1 MWVGTLAVALV
12 QKKGKEQAVRHIIRR
27 VIFYVCAVWVAVT
40 LDFFIPRLAPG
51 DPVAALVGRMST
63 KGYVTPAMQQTL
75 AAMFGLDTH
84 DSLLVQYFKY
94 LGNLLHGNLGNSI
107 EYFPTP
113 VSQIILQDIGWSVM
127 LGAVAVIISFTL
139 GCLIGM
145 IAAWKRG
152 TMLDTML
159 SPAMNF
165 LSAIPYFW
173 LALLSLYIFAY
184 LLGWFPLT
192 GGGYDAANVD
202 PGWTFDYIGSVIQY
216 AFLPAL
222 TLVISSL
229 AGWMLT
235 MRNSMI
241 TTLSED
247 YVLMARAKGLP
258 EWRVMFIYAARN
270 AILPNITG
278 FAIAIGA
285 IVGGQLLTEMVF
297 SYPGIGYALLQA
309 VNEQDYAMVESVFL
323 IITLAVL
330 GANFLADML
339 YAVLDPRVRIERGA

>member
-1 MWVGTLAVALV
+1 M
-12 QKKGKEQAVRHIIRR
+12 RHVIRR
-27 VIFYVCAVWVAVT
+27 LVFYIGAVWVAIT

-51 DPVAALVGRMST
+51 DPVAALVGKMST
-63 KGYVTPAMQQTL
+63 KGYVTPQMQQSL
-75 AAMFGLDTH
+75 SAMFGLNTH
-84 DSLLVQYFKY
+84 DPLWLQYVKY
-94 LGNLLHGNLGNSI
+94 LGNLLHGDLGNSI
-107 EYFPTP
+107 QYFPTP
-113 VSQIILQDIGWSVM
+113 VIKIIGQDIGWSIM
-127 LGAVAVIISFTL
+127 LGGVAVVLSFL
-139 GCLIGM
+139 IGCLLGILV
-145 IAAWKRG
+145 AWKRG
-152 TMLDTML
+152 SLLDTLL
-159 SPAMNF
+159 SPIMNF

-173 LALLSLYIFAY
+173 LALLSLYVLSY
-184 LLGWFPLT
+184 LLNWFPLS
-192 GGGYDAANVD
+192 GGYDEANID
-202 PGWTFDYIGSVIQY
+202 PGFSIDFIGSVIQH

-222 TLVISSL
+222 TLIVSSL

-247 YVLMARAKGLP
+247 YVLMAQAKGLS
-258 EWRVMFIYAARN
+258 ENRVMFWYAARN
-270 AILPNITG
+270 AVLPNITG

-309 VNEQDYAMVESVFL
+309 VNQQDYAMVQSIFL

-339 YAVLDPRVRIERGA
+339 YTFLDPRVRQ

>member
-1 MWVGTLAVALV
+1 M
-12 QKKGKEQAVRHIIRR
+12 RHVIRR
-27 VIFYVCAVWVAVT
+27 ILFYLCAIWVAFT

-51 DPVAALVGRMST
+51 DPVAALVGKMST
-63 KGYVTPAMQQTL
+63 KGYVTPQMQQTL
-75 AAMFGLDTH
+75 SAMFGLNTH
-84 DSLLVQYFKY
+84 DPLWLQYFKY
-94 LGNLLHGNLGNSI
+94 LGNLLHGNLGVSI
-107 EYFPTP
+107 QYFPTP
-113 VSQIILQDIGWSVM
+113 VATLIQQDIWWSIM
-127 LGAVAVIISFTL
+127 LGGVAVIISFAL
-139 GCLIGM
+139 GCLFGI
-145 IAAWKRG
+145 ITAWKRG
-152 TMLDTML
+152 SVLDTFL

-173 LALLSLYIFAY
+173 LALFTLFIFAY
-184 LLGWFPLT
+184 SLSWFPLT
-192 GGGYDAANVD
+192 GGGYDAANLD
-202 PGWTFDYIGSVIQY
+202 PGWSFDFISSVIQY

-247 YVLMARAKGLP
+247 YVLMAKAKGLS
-258 EWRVMFIYAARN
+258 EGRVMFRYAARN

-309 VNEQDYAMVESVFL
+309 VQQQDYAMVQGVFL
-323 IITLAVL
+323 IITLVVL
-330 GANFLADML
+330 GANFLVDIL
-339 YAVLDPRVRIERGA
+339 YAFLDPRVRVERSA

>member
-1 MWVGTLAVALV
+1 M
-12 QKKGKEQAVRHIIRR
+12 RHMLRR
-27 VIFYVCAVWVAVT
+27 ISFYVFAIWIAVT

-51 DPVAALVGRMST
+51 DPVAAIVGKMST
-63 KGYVTPAMQQTL
+63 KGYVTPAMKQTL
-75 AAMFGLDTH
+75 SAMFGLDTR
-84 DSLLVQYFKY
+84 DPLWVQYFKY

-107 EYFPTP
+107 QYFPTP
-113 VSQIILQDIGWSVM
+113 VIKIIGQDIGWSIM
-127 LGAVAVIISFTL
+127 LGGVAVVLSFAI
-139 GCLIGM
+139 GCLLGIL
-145 IAAWKRG
+145 AAWKRG
-152 TMLDTML
+152 TLLDTML
-159 SPAMNF
+159 SPVMNF

-173 LALLSLYIFAY
+173 LALISLYIFSY
-184 LLGWFPLT
+184 LLSWFPLS
-192 GGGYDAANVD
+192 GGYDSANID

-222 TLVISSL
+222 TLIISSL

-235 MRNSMI
+235 MRNSML

-247 YVLMARAKGLP
+247 YVLMAKAKGLP
-258 EWRVMFIYAARN
+258 EGRVMFWYAARN
-270 AILPNITG
+270 AVLPNITG

-309 VNEQDYAMVESVFL
+309 VNQQDYAMVQSIFL

-330 GANFLADML
+330 GANFLADVL
-339 YAVLDPRVRIERGA
+339 YVFLDPRVRVGRSA

>member
-1 MWVGTLAVALV
+1 
-12 QKKGKEQAVRHIIRR
+12 VRHVLRR
-27 VIFYVCAVWVAVT
+27 ILFYVCAVWVAIT

-51 DPVAALVGRMST
+51 DPVAAIVGKMSM
-63 KGYVTPAMQQTL
+63 KGYVTPQMEQTL
-75 AAMFGLDTH
+75 SAMFGLNTH
-84 DSLLVQYFKY
+84 DPIWLQYFKF

-107 EYFPTP
+107 QYFPTP
-113 VSQIILQDIGWSVM
+113 VAQIIAQDIGWSIM
-127 LGAVAVIISFTL
+127 LGGVAVVIGFTL
-139 GCLIGM
+139 GCLFGI

-152 TMLDTML
+152 TALDTIL

-173 LALLSLYIFAY
+173 LALLSLYIFSY
-184 LLGWFPLT
+184 LLDWFPLA
-192 GGGYDAANVD
+192 GGYDAANIN
-202 PGWTFDYIGSVIQY
+202 PGWSFEFIGSAIQY

-222 TLVISSL
+222 TLVIASL

-235 MRNSMI
+235 MRNSMV

-247 YVLMARAKGLP
+247 YVLMAKAKGLS
-258 EWRVMFIYAARN
+258 EGRVMFRYAARN
-270 AILPNITG
+270 AVLPNITG

-309 VNEQDYAMVESVFL
+309 VNQQDYAMVQSIFL

-339 YAVLDPRVRIERGA
+339 YAFLDPRVRVERGA

>member
-1 MWVGTLAVALV
+1 M
-12 QKKGKEQAVRHIIRR
+12 RHVIRR
-27 VIFYVCAVWVAVT
+27 ILFYVCAVWAAIT

-51 DPVAALVGRMST
+51 DPVAALVGKMST
-63 KGYVTPAMQQTL
+63 KGYVTPEMKQTL
-75 AAMFGLDTH
+75 SVMFGLDTH
-84 DSLLVQYFKY
+84 DSLWVQYFKY

-107 EYFPTP
+107 QYFPTP
-113 VSQIILQDIGWSVM
+113 VIQIIGQDIGWSIM
-127 LGAVAVIISFTL
+127 LGGVAVVISFIL
-139 GCLIGM
+139 GCLLGI
-145 IAAWKRG
+145 ISAWKRN
-152 TMLDTML
+152 TALDTML

-173 LALLSLYIFAY
+173 LALIMLFLFSY
-184 LLGWFPLT
+184 LLNWFPLS
-192 GGGYDAANVD
+192 GGYDSADID
-202 PGWTFDYIGSVIQY
+202 PGLTFDFIGSVIQH

-247 YVLMARAKGLP
+247 YVLMAKAKGLS
-258 EWRVMFIYAARN
+258 EGRVMFRYAARN
-270 AILPNITG
+270 AVLPNITG

-309 VNEQDYAMVESVFL
+309 VNQQDYAMIQSIFL

-339 YAVLDPRVRIERGA
+339 YTFLDPRVRQERSA

>member
-1 MWVGTLAVALV
+1 M
-12 QKKGKEQAVRHIIRR
+12 RHILHRIL
-27 VIFYVCAVWVAVT
+27 FYIGAAWAAIT

-51 DPVAALVGRMST
+51 DPVAALIGRMSN
-63 KGYVTPAMQQTL
+63 KGYVTPAMQQAL
-75 AAMFGLDTH
+75 SAQFGLNTH
-84 DSLLVQYFKY
+84 DTIIIQYFKY
-94 LGNLLHGNLGNSI
+94 LGNLLHGNMGNSI
-107 EYFPTP
+107 QYFPTP
-113 VSQIILQDIGWSVM
+113 VSQIIGQDIGWSLM
-127 LGAVAVIISFTL
+127 LGGSAVIISFLL
-139 GCLIGM
+139 GCLFGI
-145 IAAWKRG
+145 ITAWRRG
-152 TMLDTML
+152 SLLDTIL

-173 LALLSLYIFAY
+173 LALLSLFIFAY
-184 LLGWFPLT
+184 SLDWFPLT
-192 GGGYDAANVD
+192 GGAYDSFNVT
-202 PGWTFDYIGSVIQY
+202 PGWSLDYIASVIQY

-247 YVLMARAKGLP
+247 YVLMAQAKGLSNA
-258 EWRVMFIYAARN
+258 RVMLRYAARN
-270 AILPNITG
+270 AVLPNITG

-297 SYPGIGYALLQA
+297 SYPGIGYALFQA
-309 VNEQDYAMVESVFL
+309 VGEQDYAMIQGVFL

-339 YAVLDPRVRIERGA
+339 YTFLDPRVRIERGA

>member
-1 MWVGTLAVALV
+1 
-12 QKKGKEQAVRHIIRR
+12 VRHILNRIL
-27 VIFYVCAVWVAVT
+27 FYACAAWAAIT

-51 DPVAALVGRMST
+51 DPVAALVGKMSN
-63 KGYVTPAMQQTL
+63 KGYITPAMQQSL
-75 AAMFGLDTH
+75 AAEFGLNTH
-84 DSLLVQYFKY
+84 DPLIVQYFKY

-107 EYFPTP
+107 QYFPTP
-113 VSQIILQDIGWSVM
+113 VSKIIGQDIGWSIM
-127 LGAVAVIISFTL
+127 LGGSAVIISFLL
-139 GCLIGM
+139 GCMFGI
-145 IAAWKRG
+145 IVAWKRG
-152 TMLDTML
+152 SLLDTIL

-173 LALLSLYIFAY
+173 LALLSLFVFAY
-184 LLGWFPLT
+184 LLDWFPLT
-192 GGGYDAANVD
+192 GGAYDSLNFT
-202 PGWTFDYIGSVIQY
+202 PGFSLDYIGSIIQY

-247 YVLMARAKGLP
+247 YILMARAKGLS
-258 EWRVMFIYAARN
+258 EGRIMFRYAARN
-270 AILPNITG
+270 AVLPNITG

-297 SYPGIGYALLQA
+297 SYPGIGYALFQA
-309 VNEQDYAMVESVFL
+309 VGEQDYAMVQGVFL

-330 GANFLADML
+330 GANFLADLL
-339 YAVLDPRVRIERGA
+339 YAFLDPRVRVERGA

>member
-1 MWVGTLAVALV
+1 M
-12 QKKGKEQAVRHIIRR
+12 RHILRR
-27 VIFYVCAVWVAVT
+27 ILFYACAVWVAIT

-51 DPVAALVGRMST
+51 DPVAALVGKMSI

-75 AAMFGLDTH
+75 AAEFGLNTR
-84 DSLLVQYFKY
+84 DSLVVQYFKY
-94 LGNLLHGNLGNSI
+94 LNNILHGNMGNSI
-107 EYFPTP
+107 QYFPTP
-113 VSQIILQDIGWSVM
+113 VSQIIEQDIGWSIM
-127 LGAVAVIISFTL
+127 LGAVAVLISFAL
-139 GCLIGM
+139 GCLFGI
-145 IAAWKRG
+145 ITAWKRG
-152 TMLDTML
+152 SVLDTVL

-173 LALLSLYIFAY
+173 LALLSLFIFAY
-184 LLGWFPLT
+184 LLNWFPLT
-192 GGGYDAANVD
+192 GGAYDELNFS
-202 PGWTFDYIGSVIQY
+202 PGWSLDYIGSVIQY

-247 YVLMARAKGLP
+247 YVLMARAKGLS
-258 EWRVMFIYAARN
+258 EGRVMFRYAARN

-278 FAIAIGA
+278 FAIAIGT

-297 SYPGIGYALLQA
+297 SYPGIGYALFQA
-309 VNEQDYAMVESVFL
+309 VGEQDYAMVQGVFL

-330 GANFLADML
+330 GANFLADLL
-339 YAVLDPRVRIERGA
+339 YAFLDPRVRVE

>member
-1 MWVGTLAVALV
+1 M
-12 QKKGKEQAVRHIIRR
+12 RHILRR
-27 VIFYVCAVWVAVT
+27 ILFYACAIWVAIT

-51 DPVAALVGRMST
+51 DPVAALVGKMSI

-75 AAMFGLDTH
+75 AAEFGLNTH
-84 DSLLVQYFKY
+84 DSLLAQYFKY

-107 EYFPTP
+107 QYFPTP
-113 VSQIILQDIGWSVM
+113 VSQIIGQDIGWSLM
-127 LGAVAVIISFTL
+127 LGGVAVIISFTL
-139 GCLIGM
+139 GCLFGI
-145 IAAWKRG
+145 ITAWKRSSL
-152 TMLDTML
+152 LDTIL

-173 LALLSLYIFAY
+173 LALLSLFIFAY
-184 LLGWFPLT
+184 LLNWFPLT
-192 GGGYDAANVD
+192 GGSYDAINVD
-202 PGWTFDYIGSVIQY
+202 PGWSLDYIGSVIQY

-247 YVLMARAKGLP
+247 YVLMARAKGLS
-258 EWRVMFIYAARN
+258 EGRIMFRYAARN
-270 AILPNITG
+270 AVLPNITG
-278 FAIAIGA
+278 FAIAIGT

-297 SYPGIGYALLQA
+297 SYPGIGYALFQA
-309 VNEQDYAMVESVFL
+309 VGEQDYAMVQGVFL

-330 GANFLADML
+330 GANFMADML
-339 YAVLDPRVRIERGA
+339 YAFLDPRVRQERSI

>member
-1 MWVGTLAVALV
+1 
-12 QKKGKEQAVRHIIRR
+12 VRHVIRR
-27 VIFYVCAVWVAVT
+27 IMFYVCAVWVAIT

-51 DPVAALVGRMST
+51 DPVAALVGKMST

-75 AAMFGLDTH
+75 SAEFGLNTH
-84 DSLLVQYFKY
+84 DPLWLQYFKY

-107 EYFPTP
+107 QYFPTP
-113 VSQIILQDIGWSVM
+113 VAQIIGQDIWWSIM
-127 LGAVAVIISFTL
+127 LGGIAVVISFTL
-139 GCLIGM
+139 GCLFGI
-145 IAAWKRG
+145 ISAWKRG
-152 TMLDTML
+152 SALDTFL

-173 LALLSLYIFAY
+173 LALIMLFFFSY
-184 LLGWFPLT
+184 LLSWFPLS
-192 GGGYDAANVD
+192 GGYDSANID
-202 PGWTFDYIGSVIQY
+202 PGWSFDFIGSVIQY
-216 AFLPAL
+216 GFLPAL

-241 TTLSED
+241 TTVSED
-247 YVLMARAKGLP
+247 YILMARAKGLS
-258 EWRVMFIYAARN
+258 ERRVMFRYAARN
-270 AILPNITG
+270 AVLPNITG

-309 VNEQDYAMVESVFL
+309 VNQQDYAMIQSVFL

-339 YAVLDPRVRIERGA
+339 YAFLDPRVRVERSA

>member
-1 MWVGTLAVALV
+1 
-12 QKKGKEQAVRHIIRR
+12 VRHVIRR
-27 VIFYVCAVWVAVT
+27 ILFYIFAVWVAIT
-40 LDFFIPRLAPG
+40 IDFFIPRLAPG
-51 DPVAALVGRMST
+51 DPVAALVGKMST
-63 KGYVTPAMQQTL
+63 KGYVTPQMQQTL
-75 AAMFGLDTH
+75 SAMFGLNTNDP
-84 DSLLVQYFKY
+84 LWLQYFKY
-94 LGNLLHGNLGNSI
+94 LDNLLHGNFGNSI
-107 EYFPTP
+107 QYFPTP
-113 VSQIILQDIGWSVM
+113 VMTIIGQDIGWSIM
-127 LGAVAVIISFTL
+127 LGGVAVVISFIL
-139 GCLIGM
+139 GCLLGI

-152 TMLDTML
+152 SALDTSL

-173 LALLSLYIFAY
+173 LALLTLFVFAY
-184 LLGWFPLT
+184 LLNWFPLS
-192 GGGYDAANVD
+192 GGYDSAEID
-202 PGWTFDYIGSVIQY
+202 PGWTFDFIGSVIQHT
-216 AFLPAL
+216 FLPAL
-222 TLVISSL
+222 TLVIASL

-247 YVLMARAKGLP
+247 YVLMAKAKGLS
-258 EWRVMFIYAARN
+258 EKRIMFRYAARN
-270 AILPNITG
+270 AVLPNITG

-309 VNEQDYAMVESVFL
+309 VNQQDYAMIQSIFL

-339 YAVLDPRVRIERGA
+339 YTFLDPRVRIERGA

>member
-1 MWVGTLAVALV
+1 M
-12 QKKGKEQAVRHIIRR
+12 RHVIRR
-27 VIFYVCAVWVAVT
+27 ILFYLCAVWVAIT

-51 DPVAALVGRMST
+51 DPVAALVGKMST
-63 KGYVTPAMQQTL
+63 KGYVTPQMQQTFS
-75 AAMFGLDTH
+75 AMFGLNTH
-84 DSLLVQYFKY
+84 DPLWLQYFKY
-94 LGNLLHGNLGNSI
+94 LGNLMHGNLGVSI
-107 EYFPTP
+107 QYFPTP
-113 VSQIILQDIGWSVM
+113 VAALIQQDIGWSIM
-127 LGAVAVIISFTL
+127 LGGVAVIISFAL
-139 GCLIGM
+139 GCLFGI
-145 IAAWKRG
+145 ITAWKRG
-152 TMLDTML
+152 SALDTFL

-173 LALLSLYIFAY
+173 LALFTLFIFAY
-184 LLGWFPLT
+184 SLNWFPLT
-192 GGGYDAANVD
+192 GGGYDAANLN
-202 PGWTFDYIGSVIQY
+202 PGWTIDFISSAIQY
-216 AFLPAL
+216 AVLPAL

-247 YVLMARAKGLP
+247 YVLMAKAKGLS
-258 EWRVMFIYAARN
+258 EGRVMFRYAARN
-270 AILPNITG
+270 AVLPNITG

-309 VNEQDYAMVESVFL
+309 VNQQDYAMVQGVFL
-323 IITLAVL
+323 IITLVVL

-339 YAVLDPRVRIERGA
+339 YAFLDPRVRAERSA

>member
-1 MWVGTLAVALV
+1 M
-12 QKKGKEQAVRHIIRR
+12 RHVIRR
-27 VIFYVCAVWVAVT
+27 LVFYIGAVWVAIT

-51 DPVAALVGRMST
+51 DPVAALVGKMST
-63 KGYVTPAMQQTL
+63 KGYVTPQMQQSL
-75 AAMFGLDTH
+75 SAMFGLNTH
-84 DSLLVQYFKY
+84 DPLWLQYVKY
-94 LGNLLHGNLGNSI
+94 LGNLLHGDLGNSI
-107 EYFPTP
+107 QYFPTP
-113 VSQIILQDIGWSVM
+113 VIKIIGQDIGWSIM
-127 LGAVAVIISFTL
+127 LGGVAVVLSFL
-139 GCLIGM
+139 IGCLLGILV
-145 IAAWKRG
+145 AWKRG
-152 TMLDTML
+152 SLLDTLL
-159 SPAMNF
+159 SPIMNF

-173 LALLSLYIFAY
+173 LALLSLYVLSY
-184 LLGWFPLT
+184 LLNWFPLS
-192 GGGYDAANVD
+192 GGYDEANID
-202 PGWTFDYIGSVIQY
+202 PGFSIDFIGSVIQH

-222 TLVISSL
+222 TLIISSL

-247 YVLMARAKGLP
+247 YVLMAQAKGLS
-258 EWRVMFIYAARN
+258 ENRVMFWYAARN
-270 AILPNITG
+270 AVLPNITG

-309 VNEQDYAMVESVFL
+309 VNQQDYAMVQSIFL

-339 YAVLDPRVRIERGA
+339 YTFLDPRVRQ

>member
-1 MWVGTLAVALV
+1 LA
-12 QKKGKEQAVRHIIRR
+12 
-27 VIFYVCAVWVAVT
+27 
-40 LDFFIPRLAPG
+40 
-51 DPVAALVGRMST
+51 
-63 KGYVTPAMQQTL
+63 
-75 AAMFGLDTH
+75 
-84 DSLLVQYFKY
+84 QYFKY

-107 EYFPTP
+107 QYFPTP
-113 VSQIILQDIGWSVM
+113 VSQIIGQDIGWSLM
-127 LGAVAVIISFTL
+127 LGGVAVIISFTL
-139 GCLIGM
+139 GCLFGI
-145 IAAWKRG
+145 ITAWKRSSL
-152 TMLDTML
+152 LDTIL

-173 LALLSLYIFAY
+173 LALLSLFIFAY
-184 LLGWFPLT
+184 LLNWFPLT
-192 GGGYDAANVD
+192 GGSYDAINVD
-202 PGWTFDYIGSVIQY
+202 PGWSLDYIGSVIQY

-247 YVLMARAKGLP
+247 YVLMARAKGLS
-258 EWRVMFIYAARN
+258 EGRIMFRYAARN

-297 SYPGIGYALLQA
+297 SYPGIGYALFQA
-309 VNEQDYAMVESVFL
+309 VGEQDYAMVQGVFL

-339 YAVLDPRVRIERGA
+339 YAFLDPRVRVERSA

>member
-1 MWVGTLAVALV
+1 M
-12 QKKGKEQAVRHIIRR
+12 RHLIRR
-27 VIFYVCAVWVAVT
+27 LLFYIFAVWVAIT

-51 DPVAALVGRMST
+51 DPVAALVGKMSL
-63 KGYVTPAMQQTL
+63 KGYVTPGMRETL
-75 AAMFGLDTH
+75 AATFGLNTNDP
-84 DSLLVQYFKY
+84 LWLQYLKY
-94 LGNLLHGNLGNSI
+94 LNNLLHGNLGNSI
-107 EYFPTP
+107 QYFPTP
-113 VSQIILQDIGWSVM
+113 VATIIGQDIGWSIM
-127 LGAVAVIISFTL
+127 LGGVAVVISFVL
-139 GCLIGM
+139 GCLLGI

-152 TMLDTML
+152 TLLDTLL
-159 SPAMNF
+159 SPIMNF

-173 LALLSLYIFAY
+173 LALLSLFLFSY
-184 LLGWFPLT
+184 LLDWFPLS
-192 GGGYDAANVD
+192 GGYDSANID
-202 PGWTFDYIGSVIQY
+202 PGWSLDYIGSIIWY
-216 AFLPAL
+216 SFLPAM

-247 YVLMARAKGLP
+247 YVLMARAKGLS
-258 EWRVMFIYAARN
+258 EARIMFWYAARN
-270 AILPNITG
+270 AVLPNITG

-309 VNEQDYAMVESVFL
+309 VNQQDYAMVQSVFL

-339 YAVLDPRVRIERGA
+339 YTFLDPRVRQDRH

>member
-1 MWVGTLAVALV
+1 M
-12 QKKGKEQAVRHIIRR
+12 RHVIRR
-27 VIFYVCAVWVAVT
+27 ILFYVCAVWAAIT

-51 DPVAALVGRMST
+51 DPVAALVGKMST
-63 KGYVTPAMQQTL
+63 KGYVTPEMKQTL
-75 AAMFGLDTH
+75 SVMFGLDTH
-84 DSLLVQYFKY
+84 DSLWVQYFKY

-107 EYFPTP
+107 QYFPTP
-113 VSQIILQDIGWSVM
+113 VIQIIGQDIGWSIM
-127 LGAVAVIISFTL
+127 LGGVAVVISFIL
-139 GCLIGM
+139 GCLLGI
-145 IAAWKRG
+145 ISAWKRN
-152 TMLDTML
+152 TALDTML

-173 LALLSLYIFAY
+173 LALIMLFLFSY
-184 LLGWFPLT
+184 LLNWFPLS
-192 GGGYDAANVD
+192 GGYDSADID
-202 PGWTFDYIGSVIQY
+202 PGLTFDFIGSVIQH

-247 YVLMARAKGLP
+247 YVLMAKAKGLSGG
-258 EWRVMFIYAARN
+258 RVMFRYAARN
-270 AILPNITG
+270 AVLPNITG

-309 VNEQDYAMVESVFL
+309 VNQQDYAMIQSIFL

-339 YAVLDPRVRIERGA
+339 YTFLDPRVRQERSA

>member
-1 MWVGTLAVALV
+1 M
-12 QKKGKEQAVRHIIRR
+12 RHMLRR
-27 VIFYVCAVWVAVT
+27 ISFYVFAIWIAVT

-51 DPVAALVGRMST
+51 DPVAAIVGKMST
-63 KGYVTPAMQQTL
+63 KGYVTPAMRQTL
-75 AAMFGLDTH
+75 SAMFGLDSP
-84 DSLLVQYFKY
+84 DPLWLQYFKY

-107 EYFPTP
+107 QYFPTP
-113 VSQIILQDIGWSVM
+113 VLKIIGQDIGWSVM
-127 LGAVAVIISFTL
+127 LGGVAVVLSFAI
-139 GCLIGM
+139 GCLLGILV
-145 IAAWKRG
+145 AWKRG
-152 TMLDTML
+152 TLLDTIL
-159 SPAMNF
+159 SPVMNF

-173 LALLSLYIFAY
+173 LALISLYVFSY
-184 LLGWFPLT
+184 LLSWFPLS
-192 GGGYDAANVD
+192 GGYDSANID
-202 PGWTFDYIGSVIQY
+202 PGWTFDYIGSVIQH

-222 TLVISSL
+222 TLIISSL

-247 YVLMARAKGLP
+247 YVLMAKAKGLP
-258 EWRVMFIYAARN
+258 EGRVMFWYAARN
-270 AILPNITG
+270 AVLPNITG

-309 VNEQDYAMVESVFL
+309 VNQQDYAMVQSIFL

-330 GANFLADML
+330 GANFLADVL
-339 YAVLDPRVRIERGA
+339 YVFLDPRVRVGRSV

>member
-1 MWVGTLAVALV
+1 
-12 QKKGKEQAVRHIIRR
+12 
-27 VIFYVCAVWVAVT
+27 
-40 LDFFIPRLAPG
+40 
-51 DPVAALVGRMST
+51 MST
-63 KGYVTPAMQQTL
+63 KGYVTPQMQQTL
-75 AAMFGLDTH
+75 SAMFGLNTNDP
-84 DSLLVQYFKY
+84 LWLQYFKY
-94 LGNLLHGNLGNSI
+94 LGNLLHGNFGNSI
-107 EYFPTP
+107 QYFPTP
-113 VSQIILQDIGWSVM
+113 VMTIIGQDIGWSIM
-127 LGAVAVIISFTL
+127 LGGVAVVISFIL
-139 GCLIGM
+139 GCLLGI

-152 TMLDTML
+152 SALDTSL

-173 LALLSLYIFAY
+173 LALLTLFVFAY
-184 LLGWFPLT
+184 LLNWFPLS
-192 GGGYDAANVD
+192 GGYDSAEID
-202 PGWTFDYIGSVIQY
+202 PGWTFDFIGSVIQHT
-216 AFLPAL
+216 FLPAF
-222 TLVISSL
+222 TLVIASL

-247 YVLMARAKGLP
+247 YVLMAKAKGLS
-258 EWRVMFIYAARN
+258 EKRIMFRYAARN
-270 AILPNITG
+270 AVLPNITG

-309 VNEQDYAMVESVFL
+309 VNQQDYAMIQSIFL

-339 YAVLDPRVRIERGA
+339 YTFLDPRVRIERGA

>member
-1 MWVGTLAVALV
+1 M
-12 QKKGKEQAVRHIIRR
+12 RHVIRR
-27 VIFYVCAVWVAVT
+27 ILFYVCAVWIAIT

-51 DPVAALVGRMST
+51 DPVAALVGKMSM
-63 KGYVTPAMQQTL
+63 KGYVTPEMQQTL
-75 AAMFGLDTH
+75 SAMFGLNTH

-107 EYFPTP
+107 QYFPTP
-113 VSQIILQDIGWSVM
+113 VITIIKQDLGWSIL
-127 LGAVAVIISFTL
+127 LGGVAVVIGFTL
-139 GCLIGM
+139 GCLLGI
-145 IAAWKRG
+145 ITAWKRG
-152 TMLDTML
+152 TALDTIL
-159 SPAMNF
+159 SPVLNF
-165 LSAIPYFW
+165 FSAIPYFW
-173 LALLSLYIFAY
+173 LALITLYLFAY
-184 LLGWFPLT
+184 LVDWFPLS
-192 GGGYDAANVD
+192 GGYDSANID
-202 PGWTFDYIGSVIQY
+202 PGWTFDFIGSVIQHT
-216 AFLPAL
+216 FLPAL

-247 YVLMARAKGLP
+247 YVLMARAKGLK
-258 EWRVMFIYAARN
+258 ERRVMLWYAARN
-270 AILPNITG
+270 AVLPNITG

-309 VNEQDYAMVESVFL
+309 VNQQDYAMIQSIFL

-339 YAVLDPRVRIERGA
+339 YAFLDPRVRIERGA

>member
-1 MWVGTLAVALV
+1 MLG
-12 QKKGKEQAVRHIIRR
+12 G
-27 VIFYVCAVWVAVT
+27 VAV
-40 LDFFIPRLAPG
+40 
-51 DPVAALVGRMST
+51 V
-63 KGYVTPAMQQTL
+63 
-75 AAMFGLDTH
+75 
-84 DSLLVQYFKY
+84 
-94 LGNLLHGNLGNSI
+94 
-107 EYFPTP
+107 
-113 VSQIILQDIGWSVM
+113 
-127 LGAVAVIISFTL
+127 ISFTL
-139 GCLIGM
+139 GCLFGI

-152 TMLDTML
+152 TALDTVL
-159 SPAMNF
+159 SPMMNF

-173 LALLSLYIFAY
+173 LALITLYLFSY
-184 LLGWFPLT
+184 LLSWFPLS
-192 GGGYDAANVD
+192 GGYDSANID
-202 PGWTFDYIGSVIQY
+202 PGWSFAFISSVIQY

-247 YVLMARAKGLP
+247 YVLMARAKGLS
-258 EWRVMFIYAARN
+258 EGRVMFWYAARN

-278 FAIAIGA
+278 FAIAIGT

-309 VNEQDYAMVESVFL
+309 VNQQDYAMIQSIFL

-330 GANFLADML
+330 GANFLADIL
-339 YAVLDPRVRIERGA
+339 YTFLDPRVRQERSGY